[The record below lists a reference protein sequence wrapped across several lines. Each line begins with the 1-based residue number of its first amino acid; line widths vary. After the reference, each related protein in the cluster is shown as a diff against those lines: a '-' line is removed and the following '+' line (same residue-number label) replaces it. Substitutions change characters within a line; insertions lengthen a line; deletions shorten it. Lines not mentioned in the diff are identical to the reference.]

1 MIYFATA
8 TGFFGQIHRKCCVS
22 WQSVVLCLNPHMF
35 VPEKYYKWY
44 GSTFVLEV
52 KMHISPE
59 VARKS
64 CETALL
70 KIAKKEGKF

>member
-1 MIYFATA
+1 
-8 TGFFGQIHRKCCVS
+8 
-22 WQSVVLCLNPHMF
+22 MF